1 VDGVAA
7 TQWINSLANDFDLWP
22 RPWYDNPQARI
33 GTATKAALD
42 RLFGWK
48 IVRVPLPGSAQNLF
62 WWDDVTQPTRFPEG
76 WVALV
81 ESMVRTDPCNDDDG
95 QWYEWPEDSTTEGGA
110 AAR

>member
-1 VDGVAA
+1 MGTAGFQPALDRGEPLAEISVRFRAGVDGVAA

-62 WWDDVTQPTRFPEG
+62 WWDDVTQPTRFP
-76 WVALV
+76 
-81 ESMVRTDPCNDDDG
+81 
-95 QWYEWPEDSTTEGGA
+95 
-110 AAR
+110 